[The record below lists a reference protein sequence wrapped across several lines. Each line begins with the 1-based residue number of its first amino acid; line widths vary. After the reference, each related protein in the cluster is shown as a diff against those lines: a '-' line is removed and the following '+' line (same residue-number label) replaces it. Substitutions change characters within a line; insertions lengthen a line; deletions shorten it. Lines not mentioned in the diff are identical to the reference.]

1 MVAHIHV
8 REHVLVV
15 AQADAQEAV
24 PEVVLDVVEVVL
36 VLAQVDAPEHVLAH
50 VQVQTINFRNKS
62 LKTCF
67 LGCF

>member
-1 MVAHIHV
+1 MVAHTHV

-36 VLAQVDAPEHVLAH
+36 VLVQVDAPEHVLVH
-50 VQVQTINFRNKS
+50 VQVQAINFSNKTRCA
-62 LKTCF
+62 KC
-67 LGCF
+67 G